1 MSKMVDKTK
10 EALKELLQKI
20 EREILAYGI
29 FDDNLL

>member
-20 EREILAYGI
+20 EREILALWDI
-29 FDDNLL
+29 R